1 MANHVGSAKRFLE
14 ASVLTVPLREPSPLD
29 IKFENHG
36 SIFLIRGISPA
47 GQAWLDENVGNDE
60 TLFFGT
66 AIVVEPRYVAAIARG
81 ALDAGLVVG

>member
-1 MANHVGSAKRFLE
+1 MANHAGSAKRLLE

-36 SIFLIRGISPA
+36 SIFLIRGISLV
-47 GQAWLDENVGNDE
+47 GQAWVDENVGDDE
-60 TLFFGT
+60 TLFFGN
-66 AIVVEPRYVAAIARG
+66 AIVAEPRYVAAIAQG